1 MPRRL
6 LERAAA
12 APPFAAML
20 DRLEAGG
27 TRRRPLVFDQT
38 DEAAFS
44 FLIALLATR
53 AGQRRRVWVV
63 APGLPQQERIAAELP
78 VWGIG
83 SAVFLPERE
92 THVHHGLSD
101 PDLLAE
107 RLEALR
113 RIAEEP
119 DDVQFVVVTEA
130 ALSQDAPAPRQLED
144 EALSLREGQD
154 ISPDALM
161 DRLSAAGFE
170 RTDQVT
176 ARGQWSLRGG
186 IMDVFPLQ
194 SPHPLRIEFFGDTI
208 ESIRT
213 FDIDSQ
219 LSFRTLKKTH
229 LLLEEPERQRQLKT
243 WIGESDLVVVL
254 PGCGVAGDVV
264 LLETPADV
272 LPGNENVRLDE
283 LHEGDAIALRGL
295 PLGSFDSGD
304 FVMREAKRNYARAC
318 MLDWKEKGWERAI
331 FFPQE
336 GEEKRFAELCG
347 NDDAWAGTRHCRG
360 ELPRGFSVPSA
371 GLVVLSSAELFGR
384 YTAPHAKRRAD
395 REEAARRE
403 RAQAPL
409 REIHPGDLV
418 IHASHGLGKF
428 AGIGSDDASG
438 EEEMHIEYKGG
449 VMLRI
454 PLRQS
459 HLVSKYVG
467 LGAKTP
473 ELSKLGDAKW
483 VRACKAAEKA
493 VADYAAQLLE
503 VQAERETKAG
513 YAHPADSSWMWEFES
528 SFPYRETPDQDRA
541 IRQTK
546 ADMESPRAMDR
557 LICGDVGFGK
567 TEVAVRAAFKC
578 VTGGKQAA
586 ILVPT
591 TVLADQHG
599 RTFKQRMSEYPVR
612 IEVLSR
618 FTPAKK
624 SREILKGLADGSV
637 DLVVGTHRLI
647 SKDVRFHDLGLVVI
661 DEEQRFGVRHKEQFK
676 KNFRAVDMLTLSAT
690 PIPRTLYIALMGAR
704 DMSTIDTAPLNRL
717 PVQTAVC
724 PYDEQLIRDAIEREL
739 KRKGQVFFLHNRVQT
754 IDAMAA
760 TLRKLVPKAR
770 IVVGHGQMD
779 KGELEEIMRTF
790 IAGEADILLSTT
802 IIESGIDIPNANTI
816 IIDRADR
823 FGLADLYQLRGR
835 VGRSGHR
842 AYAYLLLPRH
852 ALTTGDARKR
862 VSAIK
867 QYTELGSGFKIA
879 MRDLEIRGAGNL
891 LGTQQSGHIAAIGF
905 ELYCQLLRQSIERLQ
920 GKAPVFRTD
929 STLKADFLCWSEA
942 RMKTQELPP
951 GTIGAYIP
959 PDYME
964 STRMRI
970 GGYKSLANA
979 QTTADVD
986 EIERQWVDRF
996 GALPAE
1002 AGALLLCQKI
1012 KIAASRSMVSQVEI
1026 AGQKL
1031 MLTRNRD
1038 YILLNKRFPRL
1049 RKTRSL
1055 DKLKETLAFLE
1066 GV

>member
-1 MPRRL
+1 MPRRF
-6 LERAAA
+6 LERAAR
-12 APPFAAML
+12 APAFAAML
-20 DRLEAGG
+20 RRLEEGG
-27 TRRRPLVFDQT
+27 TRKKPLVFDQT

-44 FLIALLATR
+44 FLISLVASR
-53 AGQRRRVWVV
+53 AGEKRRIWVV
-63 APGLPQQERIAAELP
+63 APGLPLQERLAAELP
-78 VWGIG
+78 VWGVG
-83 SAVFLPERE
+83 KALFLPERE
-92 THVHHGLSD
+92 THINNGLSD

-113 RIAEEP
+113 LLAAEPEG
-119 DDVQFVVVTEA
+119 VQFVVVTEA
-130 ALSQDAPAPRQLED
+130 ALGQDVPAARSLEH
-144 EALSLREGQD
+144 EALLLRVGEDLPPEQL
-154 ISPDALM
+154 AETL
-161 DRLSAAGFE
+161 AEAGFE

-186 IMDVFPLQ
+186 IMDVYPLQ
-194 SPHPLRIEFFGDTI
+194 SPFPVRVEFFGDTV
-208 ESIRT
+208 ESIRA

-219 LSFRTLKKTH
+219 LSFRTLKETH
-229 LLLEEPERQRQLKT
+229 LLLLEPARQQQLKD
-243 WIGESDLVVVL
+243 WIGAGDLVVVL
-254 PGCGVAGDVV
+254 PECGVPGDVV
-264 LLETPADV
+264 LLETPPDL
-272 LPGNENVRLDE
+272 LPEHVGLDS
-283 LHEGDAIALRGL
+283 LHEGDALALRGL

-304 FVMREAKRNYARAC
+304 FVMQEAKRQYARSC
-318 MLDWKEKGWERAI
+318 MLSWKEKGWERVL
-331 FFPQE
+331 FFPQK

-347 NDDAWAGTRHCRG
+347 GDEAWQGTIHCHG

-428 AGIGSDDASG
+428 IGIATDEASG
-438 EEEMHIEYKGG
+438 EEEMLIEYKGG

-483 VRACKAAEKA
+483 ARACKAAERA

-503 VQAERETKAG
+503 VQAERETGEG

-546 ADMESPRAMDR
+546 ADMEAPRPMDR

-567 TEVAVRAAFKC
+567 TEVAIRAAFKC
-578 VTGGKQAA
+578 ITGGKQAA
-586 ILVPT
+586 VLVPT

-618 FTPAKK
+618 FTPA
-624 SREILKGLADGSV
+624 SQARDIVRGLADGSV

-647 SKDVRFHDLGLVVI
+647 SRDIHFHDLGLVVI

-676 KNFRAVDMLTLSAT
+676 KNFRGVDMLTLSAT

-704 DMSTIDTAPLNRL
+704 DMSTIDTAPVNRL

-724 PYDEQLIRDAIEREL
+724 PYDENLIRDAVEREI
-739 KRKGQVFFLHNRVQT
+739 KRHGQVFFLHNRVQT

-760 TLRKLVPKAR
+760 TLQKLVPTAR

-779 KGELEEIMRTF
+779 KGELEGIMQRF
-790 IAGEADILLSTT
+790 ISGDADVLLSTS

-929 STLKADFLCWSEA
+929 ATLKADFLCWSEA
-942 RMKTQELPP
+942 RMKTQQLPP
-951 GTIGAYIP
+951 GTAGAYIP
-959 PDYME
+959 LEYME

-970 GGYKSLANA
+970 AGYKALANA
-979 QTTADVD
+979 QSSSEID
-986 EIERQWVDRF
+986 ELQRQWTDRF
-996 GALPAE
+996 GPPPAE
-1002 AGALLLCQKI
+1002 ALTMLLCQKI

-1038 YILLNKRFPRL
+1038 YVLLDKRFPRL
-1049 RKTRSL
+1049 KKTRPL